1 MKFSNVSVPRGY
13 EAAFQRAIWTFHHQ
27 RVFDPEAR
35 RVVHLKPLPPG
46 GLVAETG
53 VTGALPEDDP
63 GLSFLGPLL
72 DDNLAARIAAGKIF
86 LPLLCPT
93 HVPFHLSPSPN
104 EYEYPHW
111 GP

>member
-1 MKFSNVSVPRGY
+1 MQLYLHTREREHLKDHSLAASQACKNMKFSNVSVPRGY
-13 EAAFQRAIWTFHHQ
+13 EAAFQRAIWTFQHQ

-63 GLSFLGPLL
+63 GLSFLGPPL
-72 DDNLAARIAAGKIF
+72 DAGIMH
-86 LPLLCPT
+86 CCR
-93 HVPFHLSPSPN
+93 VRM
-104 EYEYPHW
+104 
-111 GP
+111 